1 MSLEFI
7 SEMKIAFVY
16 YLLSP
21 FVRQDCEI
29 LSRYFRVEAVNYRRL
44 PDVLKMVQHIRRTDI
59 TFSWFAS
66 GHSFIA
72 VIFSKLLRKKSVV
85 VAGGYDVAFA
95 PEIDYGQYTL
105 GWQKRLYA
113 DFVLKHADVIL
124 AVSEF
129 TRIEVLARTTPKRLM
144 VVYNA
149 IDTDKFFPRGEKEN
163 LVLTVAS
170 GQRAIE
176 LKGLDTFVKAAPYL
190 PDAKFIVLGL
200 SDNDMKALE
209 SIRSS
214 NNVELHGY
222 VEHKELIDYYQK
234 ARVYCQLSY
243 RESFGVALAEAMSCG
258 CVPVATGRGALPEVV
273 GDAGF
278 YANYGDPESTAQAIE
293 TALKMALTSGSGSKA
308 RERIVS
314 AFPKSKREKM
324 LVEIIKDLAGA
335 DES

>member
-1 MSLEFI
+1 MFSI
-7 SEMKIAFVY
+7 SGDRIS
-16 YLLSP
+16 LSP
-21 FVRQDCEI
+21 G
-29 LSRYFRVEAVNYRRL
+29 L
-44 PDVLKMVQHIRRTDI
+44 P
-59 TFSWFAS
+59 

-72 VIFSKLLRKKSVV
+72 VIFSSFRKEVGGSCRGLRCS
-85 VAGGYDVAFA
+85 FA
-95 PEIDYGQYTL
+95 PEINYGQYTL

-129 TRIEVLARTTPKRLM
+129 TKMEVLARTTPKRLM

-149 IDTDKFFPRGEKEN
+149 IDTEKFFPRGEKEN
-163 LVLTVAS
+163 LVLTVSS

-190 PDAKFIVLGL
+190 PDVKFIVLGL

-209 SIRSS
+209 SIQSS
-214 NNVELHGY
+214 NNVELRGY
-222 VEHKELIDYYQK
+222 VDHKELIGYYQK

-243 RESFGVALAEAMSCG
+243 RESFGVALAEAMSCE
-258 CVPVATGRGALPEVV
+258 CVPVATERGALPEVV
-273 GDAGF
+273 GDVGF
-278 YANYGDPESTAQAIE
+278 YAHYRDPESTARAIE
-293 TALKMALTSGSGSKA
+293 MALTSGNGSKA

-314 AFPKSKREKM
+314 AFPKSKRETM
-324 LVEIIKDLAGA
+324 LVEIINDLAGA

>member
-1 MSLEFI
+1 
-7 SEMKIAFVY
+7 MKITFTY

-29 LSRYFRVEAVNYRRL
+29 LSRHFRVEAVNYRR
-44 PDVLKMVQHIRRTDI
+44 PSDILKMIQHIRRSDI
-59 TFSWFAS
+59 SFSWFAS

-72 VIFSKLLRKKSVV
+72 VVFSKLLGKKSVV

-95 PEIDYGQYTL
+95 PEINYGQYTL
-105 GWQKRLYA
+105 SWQKRLYA
-113 DFVLKHADVIL
+113 DFVLKHADIIL

-129 TRIEVLARTTPKRLM
+129 TKMEVLARTTPKRLM

-149 IDTDKFFPRGEKEN
+149 IDTEKFFPRGEKEN

-190 PDAKFIVLGL
+190 PDVRFIVLGL
-200 SDNDMKALE
+200 SDDDMKALE

-214 NNVELHGY
+214 SNVELHGY

-243 RESFGVALAEAMSCG
+243 RESFGVALAEAMSCE
-258 CVPVATGRGALPEVV
+258 CVPVATERGALPEVV
-273 GDAGF
+273 GDVGF
-278 YANYGDPESTAQAIE
+278 YANYGDPESTARAIE
-293 TALKMALTSGSGSKA
+293 TALEMALTSGSGSKA

-314 AFPKSKREKM
+314 TFQKSRRETM

>member
-1 MSLEFI
+1 
-7 SEMKIAFVY
+7 MKITFIY

-21 FVRQDCEI
+21 FVRQDHEI
-29 LSRYFRVEAVNYRRL
+29 LSKYFHVEAVNYRRL
-44 PDVLKMVQHIRRTDI
+44 PDVLKMVQHIWKSDI
-59 TFSWFAS
+59 SFSWFAS

-113 DFVLKHADVIL
+113 DFVLKHADIVL

-129 TRIEVLARTTPKRLM
+129 TKGEVLARTTPKRLV

-149 IDTDKFFPRGEKEN
+149 IDTDKFLPKGEKEN

-176 LKGLDTFVKAAPYL
+176 LKGLHTFVKAAPYL
-190 PDAKFIVLGL
+190 PDIRFIVLGL
-200 SDNDMKALE
+200 SDADMKILE
-209 SIRSS
+209 STRSS
-214 NNVELHGY
+214 DNVELHGY
-222 VEHKELIDYYQK
+222 VDHKELIDYYQK

-258 CVPVATGRGALPEVV
+258 CVPVATDRGALPEVV
-273 GDAGF
+273 GDVGF
-278 YANYGDPESTAQAIE
+278 YAHYGDPESTARAID
-293 TALKMALTSGSGSKA
+293 MAFISGNGSKA
-308 RERIVS
+308 RERIES
-314 AFPKSKREKM
+314 AFPKSKRETM
-324 LVEIIKDLAGA
+324 LVEIINDLAGA
-335 DES
+335 NKS

>member
-1 MSLEFI
+1 MNI
-7 SEMKIAFVY
+7 TFVY

-29 LSRYFRVEAVNYRRL
+29 LSKYFRVEAVNYRR
-44 PDVLKMVQHIRRTDI
+44 PSDIMKMVQHIRRSDI
-59 TFSWFAS
+59 TFSWFAA

-72 VIFSKLLRKKSVV
+72 VIFSKLLGKKSVV

-95 PEIDYGQYTL
+95 PEINYGQYIL
-105 GWQKRLYA
+105 SWQKRMYA
-113 DFVLKHADVIL
+113 DFVLKHADAIL

-129 TRIEVLARTTPKRLM
+129 TKMEVLARTTPKNLM

-149 IDTDKFFPRGEKEN
+149 IDTEKFFPIGEKEN

-200 SDNDMKALE
+200 SDSDIKTLE

-222 VEHKELIDYYQK
+222 VEHKELINYYQK

-243 RESFGVALAEAMSCG
+243 RESFGVALAEAMSCE
-258 CVPVATGRGALPEVV
+258 CVPVVTERGALPEVV

-278 YANYGDPESTAQAIE
+278 YANYGDPESTAWAIE
-293 TALKMALTSGSGSKA
+293 TALKMALTLGGGSKA
-308 RERIVS
+308 RKRIVS
-314 AFPKSKREKM
+314 AFPRSKREAT
-324 LVEIIKDLAGA
+324 LAEIVKGLAGA